1 MKIDRKKLSRLILS
15 LIIFIFFS
23 NYLALK
29 FYWYYTIWY
38 SDMVMHFLGG
48 FWLGLVVVYIDS
60 PKKLS
65 LTSVF
70 RILIF
75 VFLIGLSWEVFEI
88 FTYNNITNIPLNILD
103 TSSDI
108 LFDLAGGLYA
118 IFYFFRKIMHV
129 PQNAVQ

>member
-1 MKIDRKKLSRLILS
+1 
-15 LIIFIFFS
+15 
-23 NYLALK
+23 
-29 FYWYYTIWY
+29 
-38 SDMVMHFLGG
+38 MVMHFLGG
-48 FWLGLVVVYIDS
+48 FWLGLVVAYIDS